1 MSADLIAFL
10 KAHATRDLEVA
21 RTMGALR
28 VADDARAR
36 LAAIDKHQNDP
47 VILRALAD
55 RYGGYHVGW
64 KAPVRPDEEPTT

>member
-10 KAHATRDLEVA
+10 KAHAARDLEVA

-28 VADDARAR
+28 VADDARSR

-55 RYGGYHVGW
+55 RYGGYHVEW
-64 KAPVRPDEEPTT
+64 KAPARPGEEPT

>member
-10 KAHATRDLEVA
+10 KAHANRELQTA
-21 RTMGALR
+21 HTMGSLR

-36 LAAIDKHQNDP
+36 LAAIDKHRDDP

-64 KAPVRPDEEPTT
+64 ERGVE

>member
-10 KAHATRDLEVA
+10 KAHASRDLEVA

-28 VADDARAR
+28 GAEDARAR
-36 LAAIDKHQNDP
+36 LAAIDKRQNDP

-64 KAPVRPDEEPTT
+64 KAPVRPDEELT

>member
-10 KAHATRDLEVA
+10 NAHANRELQTA
-21 RTMGALR
+21 RTMGSLR
-28 VADDARAR
+28 VAADARAR
-36 LAAIDKHQNDP
+36 LAAIAQNSDNP

-64 KAPVRPDEEPTT
+64 ERGFEQPTP